1 VFILKIQFNRIII
14 ITVVVF
20 ISIWIL
26 FFLSFYGVRKL
37 AITEFNKQQMIMA
50 EQAAQGITAF
60 MEHLADDLDNIN
72 YMKDALSSNAEGMGI
87 VQDYYNRNSGTV
99 KSITRM
105 DAKGRI
111 LWTVPHNKKVVG
123 ADISSQEHV
132 EYLLREHKTSLSD
145 VFTAVQGYM
154 AIALHVPVFRNGEFR
169 GSLGVLLDFD
179 NLSEKYIKQIKLG
192 EGGYAWMLS
201 AKGTEL
207 YCPVPGHIG
216 KTIYETSSMFPDV
229 ISMAERMMRGEK
241 GSTSYNYNLIKEKFV
256 GVEKKHA
263 SFTPVKLF
271 NTHWSIVVA
280 TPEKQIL
287 VHMIGIRNKLI
298 LTAFFLLFIN
308 IVFVYFAVN
317 GRRME
322 YEILQKRRYEAF
334 LIENE
339 SVLEAALQSAG
350 EVAGGIAHDL
360 NNVFAGIINSTEVI
374 EMKHKGDEK
383 SEKYTGFIKDA
394 ASRGTVLVKKILNL
408 SLMGNGV
415 HSFVDVNRIIEEA
428 GDILPGENGG
438 KVKLKTRLKAADY
451 MVKAAPLNMRKIII
465 RLLTRL
471 AGELSD
477 GGGLI
482 LSTENIRVDKQFSDN
497 ITPVMDC
504 GDYLKIKIQTFNNKS
519 EARDL
524 SRLFHFLKNLN
535 EPDDKV
541 DPGIYDIYR
550 RIRDIAGVMALDA
563 ESGAEI
569 YTAVLIYLPVSKV
582 DKTSQN
588 DKNNV
593 SVHDGGTILIVEDD
607 PAIRNALA
615 RILGDLGYNIFTAED
630 GEAGVDIFRREH
642 KAIDLVILDVVMPVK
657 GGIEALKEIREIDNG
672 ALVYMTSGYV
682 AGVSIDDLI
691 SKGAAGFINK
701 PVTISDL
708 SALVSGAIAG
718 KKKNHG
724 DDSSGTQISKA

>member
-1 VFILKIQFNRIII
+1 
-14 ITVVVF
+14 
-20 ISIWIL
+20 
-26 FFLSFYGVRKL
+26 
-37 AITEFNKQQMIMA
+37 
-50 EQAAQGITAF
+50 
-60 MEHLADDLDNIN
+60 
-72 YMKDALSSNAEGMGI
+72 
-87 VQDYYNRNSGTV
+87 
-99 KSITRM
+99 
-105 DAKGRI
+105 
-111 LWTVPHNKKVVG
+111 
-123 ADISSQEHV
+123 
-132 EYLLREHKTSLSD
+132 
-145 VFTAVQGYM
+145 
-154 AIALHVPVFRNGEFR
+154 
-169 GSLGVLLDFD
+169 
-179 NLSEKYIKQIKLG
+179 
-192 EGGYAWMLS
+192 
-201 AKGTEL
+201 
-207 YCPVPGHIG
+207 
-216 KTIYETSSMFPDV
+216 
-229 ISMAERMMRGEK
+229 
-241 GSTSYNYNLIKEKFV
+241 
-256 GVEKKHA
+256 
-263 SFTPVKLF
+263 
-271 NTHWSIVVA
+271 
-280 TPEKQIL
+280 
-287 VHMIGIRNKLI
+287 
-298 LTAFFLLFIN
+298 
-308 IVFVYFAVN
+308 
-317 GRRME
+317 
-322 YEILQKRRYEAF
+322 
-334 LIENE
+334 
-339 SVLEAALQSAG
+339 
-350 EVAGGIAHDL
+350 
-360 NNVFAGIINSTEVI
+360 
-374 EMKHKGDEK
+374 
-383 SEKYTGFIKDA
+383 
-394 ASRGTVLVKKILNL
+394 
-408 SLMGNGV
+408 
-415 HSFVDVNRIIEEA
+415 
-428 GDILPGENGG
+428 
-438 KVKLKTRLKAADY
+438 
-451 MVKAAPLNMRKIII
+451 
-465 RLLTRL
+465 
-471 AGELSD
+471 
-477 GGGLI
+477 LI

-524 SRLFHFLKNLN
+524 SRLFHFLKNSN